1 MSIGFE
7 NQRGTVKTGPSRP
20 GDMSESVQEEDEEF
34 VCPFCGR
41 AMEGQKELTDHF
53 AEKHD
58 MDGFGDG

>member
-1 MSIGFE
+1 
-7 NQRGTVKTGPSRP
+7 
-20 GDMSESVQEEDEEF
+20 MSETVQEEDEEF

-41 AMEGQKELTDHF
+41 AMEGQQALTDHF